1 MGKSLKQQLLEKGGD
16 HSWEVMRISG
26 VLTGEVLLLRLFVS
40 IGDLSYLTHYEPVYQ
55 DGELSGILAYI
66 ARSVLQG
73 VGVDGPAI
81 RYAEAIYRDE
91 AGSMAVIHR
100 GAGSSAVRA
109 LLSDSIPDRKH

>member
-1 MGKSLKQQLLEKGGD
+1 MGGD
-16 HSWEVMRISG
+16 AHFRRADRGI
-26 VLTGEVLLLRLFVS
+26 LLLRLFVS